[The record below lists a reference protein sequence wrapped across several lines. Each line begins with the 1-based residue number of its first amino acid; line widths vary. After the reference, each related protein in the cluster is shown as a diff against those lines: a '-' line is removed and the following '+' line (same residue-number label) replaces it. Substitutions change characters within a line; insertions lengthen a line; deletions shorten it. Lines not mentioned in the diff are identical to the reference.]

1 MRVLVTGSEG
11 SLMQFVIRELLAAG
25 HEVRGV
31 DNFFRYGEIERKRD
45 YELLRGDLC
54 DPSIADSAVA
64 GMDVVIQGAARIYGV
79 LGFHKYPADILAR
92 DCELQQNLL
101 WAAKN
106 SGLQRFIYI
115 SSSMV
120 YEKCTTV
127 PSTEEDADNSPA
139 PNTAYGL
146 SKLVGERLCRAF
158 QEQYGLPYTIFRPF
172 NILTPLERADDEP
185 GISHV
190 FADFIS
196 AILARQRPFR
206 ILGDGEQVR
215 CFTWIE
221 DVAAPIAKYLAASET
236 KNQTFNLGNP
246 QAISMKELAE
256 KIYKKA
262 VARGIV
268 PDDGPLEFEHHAVP
282 ADDVRVRIPSIRKSE
297 QVLGWTPKVS
307 LDQALEWCLDE
318 AAAQSRD

>member
-11 SLMQFVIRELLAAG
+11 SLMQFVIGELLTAG

-31 DNFFRYGEIERKRD
+31 DNFFRYGVIERKRD
-45 YELLRGDLC
+45 YELVRGDLC

-64 GMDVVIQGAARIYGV
+64 GMDVIIQGAARIYGV

-106 SGLQRFIYI
+106 AGLQRFVYI

-127 PSTEEDADNSPA
+127 PSKEEDADNAPA

-172 NILTPLERADDEP
+172 NILTPLERADNEH

-196 AILARQRPFR
+196 AILSRQRPFR

-221 DVAAPIAKYLAASET
+221 DVAAPIAKYLVASET

-246 QAISMKELAE
+246 QAISMKELAQ
-256 KIYKKA
+256 KIYTKA

-268 PDDGPLEFEHHAVP
+268 PDDGPLEFEHHPVP
-282 ADDVRVRIPSIRKSE
+282 SDDVRVRIPSISKS
-297 QVLGWTPKVS
+297 QKVLGWTPKVR

-318 AAAQSRD
+318 AAIQSRN